1 MKERILIIESDEKV
15 RTILTDVLLSK
26 DYEVIQ
32 ARSSEEGMKKIYENE
47 LNLVLLDDVLPDING
62 IELSKKIIEVKP
74 LLPVIMISENGIIKD
89 ELQVIETGV
98 YDWLRTPLNKEDV
111 LITVRNALEKQKLQ
125 KEFAALKEDTAYLK
139 KVLLSQYKKEIIA
152 LKEETEKKY
161 RMVGVSG
168 TIRKIF
174 DIIDEVAKP
183 NASILVLGE
192 SGVGKELVARM
203 IHNKSRRKDEPFIK
217 LNCAAIPE
225 TLIESE
231 LFGYEKGA
239 FTDARE
245 QKKGKLEVADKG
257 FLFLDEVGDMSL
269 PAQAKLLRFLQEG
282 EFERLG
288 SNKIIKVNVRIVAA
302 TNKKLEKEI
311 EEKRFREDLFYRL
324 NVINIYIPPLR
335 ERKDDIP
342 TMADYFLTVI
352 CDEQGVPKKSLTPD
366 AIEYLKNQ
374 PWRGN
379 GRELRNVMERSV
391 ILIKSAEINSND
403 VMKIQESEEKKY
415 SHLMPDIQSL
425 KKTLKQAT
433 EEFQKEYII
442 KALAENNWNKTKTAE
457 YLNIERAYFHRKL
470 KDLGINT

>member
-1 MKERILIIESDEKV
+1 MKERILVIESDEKA
-15 RTILTDVLLSK
+15 RAILTDVLLSK
-26 DYEVIQ
+26 DYEVLQ
-32 ARSSEEGMKKIYENE
+32 ARSSEEGMKKISENE
-47 LNLVLLDDVLPDING
+47 LNLILLDEILPDIKG
-62 IELSKKIIEVKP
+62 IEVLKKIIKNKP
-74 LLPVIMISENGIIKD
+74 LLPVIMITENGLIKD
-89 ELQVIETGV
+89 ELQAIETGV
-98 YDWLRTPLNKEDV
+98 YDWLRKPLNKTEV
-111 LITVRNALEKQKLQ
+111 LLTVRNALDKQKLRQ
-125 KEFAALKEDTAYLK
+125 EIDTLREESSYLK
-139 KVLLSQYKKEIIA
+139 KVLLSQYKKEIIT
-152 LKEETEKKY
+152 LKEEKEKKY

-168 TIRKIF
+168 TLKKIF
-174 DIIDEVAKP
+174 EVIDEVAKP
-183 NASILVLGE
+183 NTSILILGE

-203 IHNKSRRKDEPFIK
+203 IHNKSNRKDQPFIK
-217 LNCAAIPE
+217 INCAAIPE
-225 TLIESE
+225 NLIESE

-239 FTDARE
+239 FTDAKD
-245 QKKGKLEVADKG
+245 QKKGKIEVADKG

-269 PAQAKLLRFLQEG
+269 TAQAKLLSFLQEG

-288 SNKIIKVNVRIVAA
+288 STETFKVDVRVVAA

-311 EEKRFREDLFYRL
+311 EAKRFREDLFYRL

-352 CDEQGVPKKSLTPD
+352 CEEQGVPKKSLTTD

-374 PWRGN
+374 PWHGN
-379 GRELRNVMERSV
+379 GRELKNVMERSV

-403 VMKIQESEEKKY
+403 IMKIQESEEKNY
-415 SHLMPDIQSL
+415 SHLMPDIQNT
-425 KKTLKQAT
+425 KRTLKQAT

-470 KDLGINT
+470 KDLGINS